1 MSALSSP
8 TTCGCSPLFH
18 WAIVIVL
25 LSMAIGPG
33 NALPRPARNTQLLFS
48 ELLGGGNEDNNYY
61 GEQLKYQQQQQQ
73 QEQKQQRVPGF
84 ARKWPSL
91 RDLLLT
97 VDYDDF
103 GVTQESEE
111 AVAPSSR
118 LLARLHKLGDNG
130 GGEELRYNI
139 VPDLTNMPS
148 KKVLPGHPLKDHNTK
163 KNVQFRKQYMS
174 PCHFKICNMG
184 RKRNA
189 GFNSY

>member
-1 MSALSSP
+1 MSALSAP
-8 TTCGCSPLFH
+8 TTCGCSPVH

-25 LSMAIGPG
+25 LSVAIGPG
-33 NALPRPARNTQLLFS
+33 DAMARPARNTQLLFS
-48 ELLGGGNEDNNYY
+48 ELLGGENEDNNYY
-61 GEQLKYQQQQQQ
+61 GDQMKFQQQQ
-73 QEQKQQRVPGF
+73 QEQKQQRVPAF

-111 AVAPSSR
+111 QVAPSSR
-118 LLARLHKLGDNG
+118 LLARLHRLGDNG
-130 GGEELRYNI
+130 GGEELRYN
-139 VPDLTNMPS
+139 VVNDLTNMPS

-163 KNVQFRKQYMS
+163 KNVQYMS

>member
-1 MSALSSP
+1 MSALPSP
-8 TTCGCSPLFH
+8 TTCGCPPVH
-18 WAIVIVL
+18 WIFVVIVL

-33 NALPRPARNTQLLFS
+33 HAMPRSARNTQLMFS

-61 GEQLKYQQQQQQ
+61 GEQLRYQQQQQ
-73 QEQKQQRVPGF
+73 QEQKQLRLPSF

-97 VDYDDF
+97 ADYDDF
-103 GVTQESEE
+103 GVTQESDEQE
-111 AVAPSSR
+111 APNSR

-130 GGEELRYNI
+130 GGDELRYN
-139 VPDLTNMPS
+139 VVSDLTNMPS
-148 KKVLPGHPLKDHNTK
+148 KKVLPGHSLKDHNTK
-163 KNVQFRKQYMS
+163 KNVQYMS

-189 GFNSY
+189 GYNPY

>member
-1 MSALSSP
+1 MSALSAP
-8 TTCGCSPLFH
+8 TTCGCSPVH

-25 LSMAIGPG
+25 LSVAIGPG
-33 NALPRPARNTQLLFS
+33 DAMAHPARNTQLLFS
-48 ELLGGGNEDNNYY
+48 ELLGGENEDNNYY
-61 GEQLKYQQQQQQ
+61 GDQLKFQQQQ
-73 QEQKQQRVPGF
+73 QEQKQPRVPAF

-111 AVAPSSR
+111 QVAPSSR
-118 LLARLHKLGDNG
+118 LLARLHRLGDNG
-130 GGEELRYNI
+130 GGEELRYN
-139 VPDLTNMPS
+139 VVNDLTNMPS